1 MLDLDLEKKINR
13 NLYNQSPISWVMQRK
28 VWALG
33 IVLILCL
40 SIGGSTQTAVET
52 NNVEQELE
60 WWDVYSRDKN
70 RDGISD
76 VLIWKLEQ
84 GEQFFNLG
92 EARVFVRYDHHPT
105 DYDVQKLED
114 AGVEVTYR
122 AKYIDLLSTTMP
134 RNLILEISTW
144 EGVVML
150 DDIGK
155 AEPHMATAVPTM
167 GIDNIWNNY
176 DIRGEGVSIAIVD
189 TGVNNAHVGL
199 DDFDGD
205 QFTNDLKV
213 AAYYDAGQDAIIC
226 SENGLSG
233 TLPCFPGQSIDSGT
247 HGTHV
252 AGIAAGTG
260 EGEPNED
267 GTPHIGVAPDA
278 HLVNVLSCCDGDIE
292 DIIRGMEWT
301 IEYQNL
307 VQPNIRVLT
316 SSLGEQQIEFHI
328 DNDGYSAWSQVAD
341 AAVESGLVVT
351 LSAGNELGSIT
362 VAGCNTIDSPGDSR
376 LPITVASLDQDLSL
390 AVYSSRGYTSDGRV
404 KPDVA
409 TIGSSIWAPD
419 AANNIG
425 YTPKSGTSM
434 ATPLMAGIVAL
445 TLEANP
451 DLTPAEV
458 KDTLVAGYSIERE
471 VLNDD
476 PDAASNNCSLLETR
490 PDNEYGYGQADP
502 LVFVEIAGMIDP
514 DVSVNWT
521 LEYVEKEVNGTMVL
535 VKPEIYNGTILK
547 GTAVN
552 ANKPTVGVEVKFG
565 ASEWYPAT
573 DTSNLKNWGSWE
585 IAVPEEVSKGNQT
598 LAARLVLDGGMSM
611 SAVNSFSVTLLDE
624 YNLITSVS
632 GLSSINALFFFPA
645 IILAAIAM
653 GYIFTQPRKS
663 ESNLEVEESGGD
675 EFIWDNDVAIEGQN
689 NLMTTMFG
697 KMSAK
702 SLTLCALYTAQG
714 VPSGFISFTLIAYL
728 AQQGFSAAEI
738 GNMLFWVYLPWVFKF
753 LWGPFVD
760 NYHYLPMGRRRP
772 WILGAQAGMVVTVLL
787 IAVVPGIE
795 SKIALLT
802 ALLFFH
808 NCFASLQDVA
818 VDGLAVDILSPEEF
832 GRINGFMFGAKRF
845 GTMVGGA
852 GIGYFMGKYAS
863 IGITEG
869 LLLTV
874 PMLLLIMCLP
884 AFIRERPGEKLFP
897 WTEGDAVI
905 KPSDEEKIPKNIK
918 ADNEATPLLA
928 AEWDMGNHNAK
939 SLSVDIGLLIALDL
953 FLLLTIADF
962 AGGIWCHVLTV
973 IAGIAYFGL
982 LRNSTFGLQAFD
994 LAPVKSDI
1002 VKALSL
1008 RAPLVGIILAML
1020 TYFWE
1025 FLIPVLNVLFIQ
1037 NLGWTDT
1044 EYVAVTG
1051 GWAVTAGI
1059 AGTILGGI
1067 IADKFGARRIA
1078 SLFAVLTGLS
1088 IFTIALAE
1096 PLWENRKV
1104 MWWLIVIY
1112 PFFGAA
1118 MGISLISLFMNVTW
1132 PKVGAT
1138 QFTLYM
1144 AMLNFGALF
1153 GLKMAGYFEA
1163 NFDYTTTIMIG
1174 GTCQLLIAFVLP
1186 FIDPGQTRRE
1196 LGSDF

>member
-1 MLDLDLEKKINR
+1 MHSKALASGIMVFLLLSTGFA
-13 NLYNQSPISWVMQRK
+13 NLAAEEEIPIY
-28 VWALG
+28 
-33 IVLILCL
+33 
-40 SIGGSTQTAVET
+40 ED
-52 NNVEQELE
+52 N
-60 WWDVYSRDKN
+60 WWDNYSRDKDH
-70 RDGISD
+70 DGISD
-76 VLIWKLEQ
+76 VLIWKLDQ
-84 GEQFFNLG
+84 GDRFFNPG
-92 EARVFVRYDHHPT
+92 EARVFIRYDHQPT
-105 DYDVQKLED
+105 DYYVERLEN
-114 AGVEVTYR
+114 AGIEVTYR
-122 AKYIDLLSTTMP
+122 AKYIDLLATTMP
-134 RNLILEISTW
+134 RNLISEISTW

-167 GIDNIWNNY
+167 GVDNVWNDY
-176 DIRGEGVSIAIVD
+176 GIYGEGISIAIVD

-199 DDFDGD
+199 DDFDDNG
-205 QFTNDLKV
+205 FTNDLKV

-233 TLPCFPGQSIDSGT
+233 TLPCFAGQSVDSGT
-247 HGTHV
+247 HGSHV

-260 EGEPNED
+260 DGETADD
-267 GTPHIGVAPDA
+267 GTPHIGVAPKA

-328 DNDGYSAWSQVAD
+328 DNDGSSAWSQIAD

-362 VAGCNTIDSPGDSR
+362 AAGCNTIDSPGDAR

-390 AVYSSRGYTSDGRV
+390 AIYSSRGYTSDGRV

-409 TIGSSIWAPD
+409 AIGSSIWAPD
-419 AANNIG
+419 ATNNVG

-458 KDTLVAGYSIERE
+458 KETLIAGYAIERE

-476 PDAASNNCSLLETR
+476 PDAAANNCSTLETR

-502 LVFVEIAGMIDP
+502 LVFVEVAGKIDP
-514 DVSVNWT
+514 EVSVNWS
-521 LEYVEKEVNGTMVL
+521 LSYEMEEINGTMYP
-535 VKPEIYNGTILK
+535 VKPKLYNNDMLE
-547 GTAVN
+547 GTAVTM
-552 ANKPTVGVEVKFG
+552 NKPTTGGGVQIKFG
-565 ASEWYPAT
+565 ASEWYSAT
-573 DTSNLKNWGSWE
+573 DTSSQKNWATWE
-585 IAVPEEVSKGNQT
+585 LKVPDDLELESNQT
-598 LAARLVLDGGMSM
+598 MTLSARLVLEGGESM
-611 SAVNSFSVTLLDE
+611 SAVNSFSVVYLDE
-624 YNLITSVS
+624 TRPASLLIE
-632 GLSSINALFFFPA
+632 GLTDLGGTIFLP
-645 IILAAIAM
+645 IVLLAAIAM
-653 GYIFTQPRKS
+653 GYIFTQPRRSK
-663 ESNLEVEESGGD
+663 SNLEVEESGGD
-675 EFIWDNDVAIEGQN
+675 EFVWDDDIDVTGQT

-697 KMSAK
+697 GMSAK
-702 SLTLCALYTAQG
+702 ALTLCALYTAQG
-714 VPSGFISFTLIAYL
+714 IPSGFISYTLIAYL

-772 WILGAQAGMVVTVLL
+772 WILGAQAGMVITVVI
-787 IAVVPGIE
+787 IALVPGIE

-802 ALLFFH
+802 GLLFFH

-818 VDGLAVDILSPEEF
+818 VDGLAVDVLSPEEF
-832 GRINGFMFGAKRF
+832 GKINGFMFGAKRF

-852 GIGYFMGKYAS
+852 GIGYF
-863 IGITEG
+863 IGSLGIAGG
-869 LLLTV
+869 LFLTV

-897 WTEGDAVI
+897 WSEGKAVI
-905 KPSDEEKIPKNIK
+905 KSAEEPKPIK
-918 ADNEATPLLA
+918 TAKKTTSAEAIN
-928 AEWDMGNHNAK
+928 WNMGTHNAQ
-939 SLSVDIGLLIALDL
+939 SLSVDIGLLVALYL
-953 FLLLTIADF
+953 FLLLTVGDF
-962 AGGIWCHVLTV
+962 AGSLACLLLTLV
-973 IAGIAYFGL
+973 SGAAYFVL
-982 LRNSTFGLQAFD
+982 LRGNTVGQQAFD
-994 LAPVKSDI
+994 LAPQKSDI
-1002 VKALSL
+1002 VRALSL
-1008 RAPLVGIILAML
+1008 RAPLIGMVLAML

-1037 NLGWTDT
+1037 QLGWSDA
-1044 EYVAVTG
+1044 EYIAVTG

-1059 AGTILGGI
+1059 AGTIIGGL
-1067 IADKFGARRIA
+1067 IADRFGARRVA
-1078 SLFAVLTGLS
+1078 SLFAILTGLS

-1096 PLWENRKV
+1096 DLWENKGV
-1104 MWWLIVIY
+1104 MTWLIVIY

-1118 MGISLISLFMNVTW
+1118 MGISLISLLMNVTW

-1144 AMLNFGALF
+1144 ALLNFGALF
-1153 GLKMAGYFEA
+1153 GLKMAGYFEE
-1163 NFDYTTTIMIG
+1163 NFTYTTTIMIG

-1196 LGSDF
+1196 LGNEF

>member
-1 MLDLDLEKKINR
+1 MGAN
-13 NLYNQSPISWVMQRK
+13 
-28 VWALG
+28 
-33 IVLILCL
+33 
-40 SIGGSTQTAVET
+40 TQTAVKQ
-52 NNVEQELE
+52 NNIEQELE

-70 RDGISD
+70 HDGISD
-76 VLIWKLEQ
+76 LLIWKLAQ
-84 GEQFFNLG
+84 GEEFFNMG

-105 DYDVQKLED
+105 DYDVKKLEN
-114 AGVEVTYR
+114 AGIEVTFR
-122 AKYIDLLSTTMP
+122 AQFIDLIGTTMS
-134 RNLILEISTW
+134 RDIIHEVASW
-144 EGVVML
+144 DGVVML

-155 AEPHMATAVPTM
+155 AEPHMADAVPAM
-167 GIDNIWNNY
+167 GVDNVWTEH
-176 DIRGEGVSIAIVD
+176 DIYGEGISIAVVD

-199 DDFDGD
+199 DDMDD
-205 QFTNDLKV
+205 DIFTDDWKV
-213 AAYYDAGQDAIIC
+213 SAYYDAVQDSLIC
-226 SENGLSG
+226 S
-233 TLPCFPGQSIDSGT
+233 PCEPGQSVDSGT
-247 HGTHV
+247 HGSHV

-260 EGEPNED
+260 AGLRTGSTNGEA
-267 GTPHIGVAPDA
+267 HIGVAPKA
-278 HLVNVLSCCDGDIE
+278 HIVNVLSCCEGDIE
-292 DIIRGMEWT
+292 DIIRGIEWT
-301 IEYQNL
+301 IANQKIIE
-307 VQPNIRVLT
+307 PNIRVMT
-316 SSLGEQQIEFHI
+316 SSLGEQQIEIHV
-328 DNDGYSAWSQVAD
+328 DNDGNSAWSQAAD
-341 AAVESGLVVT
+341 AAVESGLVVL
-351 LSAGNELGSIT
+351 LSAGNEFGAAT
-362 VAGCNTIDSPGDSR
+362 VMGCNTIDSPGDSR
-376 LPITVASLDQDLSL
+376 LPITVASLDKDLNL

-409 TIGSSIWAPD
+409 TIGSNIWAPNAESIND
-419 AANNIG
+419 
-425 YTPKSGTSM
+425 YVDKSGTSM

-471 VLNDD
+471 ILDDGGLVTND
-476 PDAASNNCSLLETR
+476 CSLVETR

-502 LVFVEIAGMIDP
+502 LIFVEIAGMIDP

-521 LEYVEKEVNGTMVL
+521 LAYIEKEVNGTIVL
-535 VKPEIYNGTILK
+535 EKPQVYNGTTLK
-547 GTAVN
+547 GTAVT

-565 ASEWYPAT
+565 ASKWYPAT
-573 DTSNLKNWGSWE
+573 DTSNQKNWATWE
-585 IAVPEEVSKGNQT
+585 ISIPEEVSKGNQT

-611 SAVNSFSVTLLDE
+611 SAVNSFSVVLLDE
-624 YNLITSVS
+624 YSLVTSINE
-632 GLSSINALFFFPA
+632 GLSSINALVFFPA

-675 EFIWDNDVAIEGQN
+675 EFVWDDDGDLEGQN

-697 KMSAK
+697 AMSAK
-702 SLTLCALYTAQG
+702 ALTLCALYTAQG
-714 VPSGFISFTLIAYL
+714 IPSGFISYTLIAYL
-728 AQQGFSAAEI
+728 AQQGYSAAAI

-753 LWGPFVD
+753 LWGPFVY

-772 WILGAQAGMVVTVLL
+772 WILSAQAGMVVTVVI
-787 IAVVPGIE
+787 IALVPGIDT
-795 SKIALLT
+795 KVTLLT

-832 GRINGFMFGAKRF
+832 GKINGFMFGAKRF

-863 IGITEG
+863 IGIAEG
-869 LLLTV
+869 LFLTV
-874 PMLLLIMCLP
+874 PLLLLIMCLP

-897 WTEGDAVI
+897 WSDGEAVV
-905 KPSDEEKIPKNIK
+905 KPNDNKEVKEELEVAWDKEKPWKSN
-918 ADNEATPLLA
+918 
-928 AEWDMGNHNAK
+928 WDMGEHNSK

-962 AGGIWCHVLTV
+962 AGKLWCHVFTV
-973 IAGIAYFGL
+973 VAGIAYFGL
-982 LRNSTFGLQAFD
+982 LKNSTFGLQAFD

-1008 RAPLVGIILAML
+1008 RAPLIGIMLAML

-1037 NLGWTDT
+1037 KLGWTDT

-1051 GWAVTAGI
+1051 GSAVIAGI
-1059 AGTILGGI
+1059 LGTLMGGI

-1096 PLWENRKV
+1096 PLWENRTV

-1153 GLKMAGYFEA
+1153 GLKMAGYFEE
-1163 NFDYTTTIMIG
+1163 NFTYTTTIMIG

-1196 LGSDF
+1196 LGNDF

>member
-1 MLDLDLEKKINR
+1 MHSKALASGIMVFLLLSTGFA
-13 NLYNQSPISWVMQRK
+13 NLAAEEEIPIY
-28 VWALG
+28 
-33 IVLILCL
+33 
-40 SIGGSTQTAVET
+40 ED
-52 NNVEQELE
+52 N
-60 WWDVYSRDKN
+60 WWDNYSRDKDH
-70 RDGISD
+70 DGISD
-76 VLIWKLEQ
+76 VLIWKLDQ
-84 GEQFFNLG
+84 GDRFFNPG
-92 EARVFVRYDHHPT
+92 EARVFIRYDHQPT
-105 DYDVQKLED
+105 DYDVERLEN
-114 AGVEVTYR
+114 AGIEVTYR
-122 AKYIDLLSTTMP
+122 AKYIDLLATTMP
-134 RNLILEISTW
+134 RNLISEISTW

-167 GIDNIWNNY
+167 GVDNVWNDY
-176 DIRGEGVSIAIVD
+176 GIYGEGISIAIVD

-199 DDFDGD
+199 DDFDDNG
-205 QFTNDLKV
+205 FTNDLKV

-233 TLPCFPGQSIDSGT
+233 TLPCFAGQSVDSGT
-247 HGTHV
+247 HGSHV

-260 EGEPNED
+260 DGETADD
-267 GTPHIGVAPDA
+267 GTPHIGVAPKA

-328 DNDGYSAWSQVAD
+328 DNDGSSAWSQIAD

-362 VAGCNTIDSPGDSR
+362 AAGCNTIDSPGDAR

-390 AVYSSRGYTSDGRV
+390 AIYSSRGYTSDGRV

-409 TIGSSIWAPD
+409 AIGSSIWAPD
-419 AANNIG
+419 ATNNVG

-458 KDTLVAGYSIERE
+458 KETLIAGYAIERE

-476 PDAASNNCSLLETR
+476 PDAAANNCSTLETR

-502 LVFVEIAGMIDP
+502 LVFVEVAGKIDP
-514 DVSVNWT
+514 EVSVNWS
-521 LEYVEKEVNGTMVL
+521 LSYEMEEINGTMYP
-535 VKPEIYNGTILK
+535 VKPKLYNNDMLE
-547 GTAVN
+547 GTAVTM
-552 ANKPTVGVEVKFG
+552 NKPTTGGGVQIKFG
-565 ASEWYPAT
+565 ASEWYSAT
-573 DTSNLKNWGSWE
+573 DTSSQKNWATWE
-585 IAVPEEVSKGNQT
+585 LKVPDDLELESNQT
-598 LAARLVLDGGMSM
+598 MTLSARLVLEGGESM
-611 SAVNSFSVTLLDE
+611 SAVNSFSVVYLDE
-624 YNLITSVS
+624 TRPASLLIE
-632 GLSSINALFFFPA
+632 GLTDLGGTIFLP
-645 IILAAIAM
+645 IVLLAAIAM
-653 GYIFTQPRKS
+653 GYIFTQPRRSK
-663 ESNLEVEESGGD
+663 SNLEVEESGGD
-675 EFIWDNDVAIEGQN
+675 EFVWDDDIDVTGQT

-697 KMSAK
+697 GMSAK
-702 SLTLCALYTAQG
+702 ALTLCALYTAQG
-714 VPSGFISFTLIAYL
+714 IPSGFISYTLIAYL

-772 WILGAQAGMVVTVLL
+772 WILGAQAGMVITVVI
-787 IAVVPGIE
+787 IALVPGIE

-802 ALLFFH
+802 GLLFFH

-818 VDGLAVDILSPEEF
+818 VDGLAVDVLSPEEF
-832 GRINGFMFGAKRF
+832 GKINGFMFGAKRF

-852 GIGYFMGKYAS
+852 GIGYF
-863 IGITEG
+863 IGSLGIAGG
-869 LLLTV
+869 LFLTV

-897 WTEGDAVI
+897 WSEGKAVI
-905 KPSDEEKIPKNIK
+905 KSAEEPKPIK
-918 ADNEATPLLA
+918 TAKKTTSAEAIN
-928 AEWDMGNHNAK
+928 WNMGTHNAQ
-939 SLSVDIGLLIALDL
+939 SLSVDIGLLVALYL
-953 FLLLTIADF
+953 FLLLTVGDF
-962 AGGIWCHVLTV
+962 AGSLACLLLTLV
-973 IAGIAYFGL
+973 SGAAYFVL
-982 LRNSTFGLQAFD
+982 LRGNTVGQQAFD
-994 LAPVKSDI
+994 LAPQKSDI
-1002 VKALSL
+1002 VRALSL
-1008 RAPLVGIILAML
+1008 RAPLIGMVLAML

-1037 NLGWTDT
+1037 QLGWSDA
-1044 EYVAVTG
+1044 EYIAVTG

-1059 AGTILGGI
+1059 AGTIIGGL
-1067 IADKFGARRIA
+1067 IADRFGARRVA
-1078 SLFAVLTGLS
+1078 SLFAILTGLS

-1096 PLWENRKV
+1096 DLWENKGV
-1104 MWWLIVIY
+1104 MTWLIVIY

-1144 AMLNFGALF
+1144 ALLNFGALF
-1153 GLKMAGYFEA
+1153 GLKMAGYFEE
-1163 NFDYTTTIMIG
+1163 NFTYTTTIMIG

-1196 LGSDF
+1196 LGNEF

>member
-1 MLDLDLEKKINR
+1 
-13 NLYNQSPISWVMQRK
+13 MQRK
-28 VWALG
+28 AIATGFVVFLF
-33 IVLILCL
+33 L
-40 SIGGSTQTAVET
+40 SSGFTSLAAEEGNATYGK
-52 NNVEQELE
+52 N

-70 RDGISD
+70 HDGISD
-76 VLIWKLEQ
+76 LLVWKLYQENR
-84 GEQFFNLG
+84 FFEEG

-105 DYDVQKLED
+105 DYDVGRLVG
-114 AGVEVTYR
+114 AGIDVTFR
-122 AKYIDLLSTTMP
+122 AQYLDLIATTMP
-134 RNLILEISTW
+134 REMIFEVADW
-144 EGVVML
+144 DGVVML

-155 AEPHMATAVPTM
+155 AEPDMHEAVPAM
-167 GIDNIWNNY
+167 GVDNVWY
-176 DIRGEGVSIAIVD
+176 DYGIYGEGISIAIVD
-189 TGVNNAHVGL
+189 TGVDNSHVGL
-199 DDFDGD
+199 DDMDD
-205 QFTNDLKV
+205 NSFTNDLKV

-226 SENGLSG
+226 SENGLDG
-233 TLPCFPGQSIDSGT
+233 TLPCYPGQSLDSGT

-260 EGEPNED
+260 DGETAPD
-267 GTPHIGVAPDA
+267 GTPYIGVAPKA

-292 DIIRGMEWT
+292 DIIRGVEWT
-301 IEYQNL
+301 ITNQKL
-307 VQPNIRVLT
+307 VQPHIRVMT
-316 SSLGEQQIEFHI
+316 SSLGEQQVEFHI
-328 DNDGYSAWSQVAD
+328 DNDGSSAWSQAVD

-351 LSAGNELGSIT
+351 LSAGNEFGSLT
-362 VAGCNTIDSPGDSR
+362 AAGCNTIDSPGDSR
-376 LPITVASLDQDLSL
+376 LPITVASLDKDLSL
-390 AVYSSRGYTSDGRV
+390 AIYSSRGYTSDGRV

-409 TIGSSIWAPD
+409 TIGSNIMAP
-419 AANNIG
+419 NQGTGTG
-425 YTPKSGTSM
+425 YTSKSGTSM

-451 DLTPAEV
+451 DMTPGEV
-458 KDTLVAGYSIERE
+458 KDTLVAGYAIERE
-471 VLNDD
+471 VLQDD

-502 LVFVEIAGMIDP
+502 LVFVEVAGKIDP
-514 DVSVNWT
+514 EVSVNWS
-521 LEYVEKEVNGTMVL
+521 LSYEMEEINGTMVPI
-535 VKPEIYNGTILK
+535 KPRLYNNDILE
-547 GTAVN
+547 GTAVTL
-552 ANKPTVGVEVKFG
+552 NKPTTGGGVQIRFG
-565 ASEWYPAT
+565 PSEWYTAT
-573 DTSNLKNWGSWE
+573 DTSSQKNWKTWE
-585 IAVPEEVSKGNQT
+585 LAIPDDLEIEDNQT
-598 LAARLVLDGGMSM
+598 VTLSARLVLEGGESM
-611 SAVNSFSVTLLDE
+611 SAVNSFSVVYMDEKRPASLLIE
-624 YNLITSVS
+624 
-632 GLSSINALFFFPA
+632 GLTDLGGMIFLPI

-653 GYIFTQPRKS
+653 GYIFTQPRRS
-663 ESNLEVEESGGD
+663 ESNLEVEESGSD
-675 EFIWDNDVAIEGQN
+675 DFVWDDDVVTANQN

-697 KMSAK
+697 PFTAK
-702 SLTLCALYTAQG
+702 ALTLCALYTAQG
-714 VPSGFISFTLIAYL
+714 IPSGFISYTLIAYL
-728 AQQGFSAAEI
+728 AEQGFSAAEI

-772 WILGAQAGMVVTVLL
+772 WILSAQAGMVLTVVI
-787 IAVVPGIE
+787 IALVPDIE

-802 ALLFFH
+802 TLLFFH

-832 GRINGFMFGAKRF
+832 GKINGFMFGAKRF

-852 GIGYFMGKYAS
+852 GIGYF
-863 IGITEG
+863 IGSLGVAGG
-869 LLLTV
+869 LFLTV

-897 WTEGDAVI
+897 WTAGEAVV
-905 KPSDEEKIPKNIK
+905 KPSEGVEVKDELEVAWDDSDPG
-918 ADNEATPLLA
+918 
-928 AEWDMGNHNAK
+928 WDMGVHNAK

-962 AGGIWCHVLTV
+962 AGKLWCHILTLG
-973 IAGIAYFGL
+973 AGIAYFVL
-982 LRNSTFGLQAFD
+982 LRNNTVGQQAFD
-994 LAPVKSDI
+994 LAPRKSDI

-1008 RAPLVGIILAML
+1008 RAPLVGVVLAML

-1037 NLGWTDT
+1037 ELGWTDS

-1059 AGTILGGI
+1059 AGTIGGGI
-1067 IADKFGARRIA
+1067 IADKFGARRVA
-1078 SLFAVLTGLS
+1078 SLFAILTGLS

-1096 PLWENRKV
+1096 DLWENRAV
-1104 MWWLIVIY
+1104 MTWLIVIY

-1138 QFTLYM
+1138 QFTMYM

-1153 GLKMAGYFEA
+1153 GLKMAGYFEE
-1163 NFDYTTTIMIG
+1163 NFTYTTTIMIG

-1196 LGSDF
+1196 LGNEF

>member
-1 MLDLDLEKKINR
+1 
-13 NLYNQSPISWVMQRK
+13 MQRK

-92 EARVFVRYDHHPT
+92 EARVFVRYDHQPT

-114 AGVEVTYR
+114 AGIEVTFR
-122 AKYIDLLSTTMP
+122 AQFIDLIGTTMS
-134 RNLILEISTW
+134 RNMIHEVASW
-144 EGVVML
+144 DGVVML

-155 AEPHMATAVPTM
+155 AEPHMADAVPTM
-167 GIDNIWNNY
+167 GVDQVWQNHNIY
-176 DIRGEGVSIAIVD
+176 GEGISIAVVD

-199 DDFDGD
+199 DDMDD
-205 QFTNDLKV
+205 DIFTNDWKV
-213 AAYYDAGQDAIIC
+213 SAYYDAVQDSLIC
-226 SENGLSG
+226 S
-233 TLPCFPGQSIDSGT
+233 PCQPGQSIDSGT
-247 HGTHV
+247 HGSHV

-260 EGEPNED
+260 AGLRTGSSNGEA
-267 GTPHIGVAPDA
+267 HIGVAPKA
-278 HLVNVLSCCDGDIE
+278 HIVNVLSCCDGDIE
-292 DIIRGMEWT
+292 DIIRGIEWT
-301 IEYQNL
+301 VANQKII
-307 VQPNIRVLT
+307 VPNIRVMT
-316 SSLGEQQIEFHI
+316 SSLGEQQIEIHV
-328 DNDGYSAWSQVAD
+328 DNDGNSAWSQAAD
-341 AAVESGLVVT
+341 AAVESGLVVL
-351 LSAGNELGSIT
+351 LSAGNEIGAT
-362 VAGCNTIDSPGDSR
+362 PVVGCNTIDSPGDSR
-376 LPITVASLDQDLSL
+376 LPITVASLDKDLNL

-409 TIGSSIWAPD
+409 TIGSNIWAPNAD
-419 AANNIG
+419 SIND
-425 YTPKSGTSM
+425 YVDKSGTSM

-451 DLTPAEV
+451 DLTPTEV

-471 VLNDD
+471 ILNDGGLVTND
-476 PDAASNNCSLLETR
+476 CSVAETR

-502 LVFVEIAGMIDP
+502 LVFIEIAGMIDP

-521 LEYVEKEVNGTMVL
+521 LEYIEKEVNGTMVL

-632 GLSSINALFFFPA
+632 GLSSINALVFFPA

-675 EFIWDNDVAIEGQN
+675 EFVWDDDVDVAGQN

-697 KMSAK
+697 RISAK

-728 AQQGFSAAEI
+728 AQQGFSAADI

-772 WILGAQAGMVVTVLL
+772 WILSAQTGMVATVLL

-795 SKIALLT
+795 NRIGLLT
-802 ALLFFH
+802 ILLFFH

-863 IGITEG
+863 IGIAEG
-869 LLLTV
+869 LFLTV

-897 WTEGDAVI
+897 WTEGNAVV
-905 KPSDEEKIPKNIK
+905 KQSNEVKTPTNVK
-918 ADNEATPLLA
+918 ANNEADPLLA
-928 AEWDMGNHNAK
+928 PKWDMGNHNAK

-953 FLLLTIADF
+953 FLLLTIADI
-962 AGGIWCHVLTV
+962 ANALLCHVLTIV
-973 IAGIAYFGL
+973 AGMAYFGL

-1051 GWAVTAGI
+1051 GSAVIAGI
-1059 AGTILGGI
+1059 LGTLMGGI
-1067 IADKFGARRIA
+1067 IADRYGARRIA

-1096 PLWENRKV
+1096 PLWENRRI

-1196 LGSDF
+1196 LGNDF

>member
-1 MLDLDLEKKINR
+1 
-13 NLYNQSPISWVMQRK
+13 MQRK

-33 IVLILCL
+33 IVVILCL
-40 SIGGSTQTAVET
+40 SMGASTQTAVEQ
-52 NNVEQELE
+52 NNIEQELE
-60 WWDVYSRDKN
+60 WWNVYSRDKN
-70 RDGISD
+70 NDGISD
-76 VLIWKLEQ
+76 LLIWKLAQ
-84 GEQFFNLG
+84 GEEFFNMG

-105 DYDVQKLED
+105 DYDVERLEN
-114 AGVEVTYR
+114 AGIEVTFH
-122 AKYIDLLSTTMP
+122 AQYIDLIGTTMP
-134 RNLILEISTW
+134 RDKIEEVALW
-144 EGVVML
+144 DGVVML

-155 AEPHMATAVPTM
+155 AEPHMADAVPAMNVDEVWTNH
-167 GIDNIWNNY
+167 GIY
-176 DIRGEGVSIAIVD
+176 GEGISIAVVD

-199 DDFDGD
+199 DDMDD
-205 QFTNDLKV
+205 DIFTDDWKV
-213 AAYYDAGQDAIIC
+213 AAYYDAVQDSLVC
-226 SENGLSG
+226 S
-233 TLPCFPGQSIDSGT
+233 PCQPGQSIDSGT
-247 HGTHV
+247 HGSHV

-260 EGEPNED
+260 AGLRTGSTNGE
-267 GTPHIGVAPDA
+267 PHIGVAPKA
-278 HLVNVLSCCDGDIE
+278 HIVNVLSCCEGDIE
-292 DIIRGMEWT
+292 DIIRGIEWT
-301 IEYQNL
+301 IENQKIIE
-307 VQPNIRVLT
+307 PNIRVMA
-316 SSLGEQQIEFHI
+316 SSLGEQQIEIHV
-328 DNDGYSAWSQVAD
+328 DNDGNSAWSQAAD
-341 AAVESGLVVT
+341 AAVESGLVVL
-351 LSAGNELGSIT
+351 LSAGNEFGAAT
-362 VAGCNTIDSPGDSR
+362 VMGCNTIDSPGDSR
-376 LPITVASLDQDLSL
+376 LPITVASLDKDLNL

-409 TIGSSIWAPD
+409 TIGSNIWAPNAESVND
-419 AANNIG
+419 
-425 YTPKSGTSM
+425 YVDKSGTSM

-451 DLTPAEV
+451 DLTPTEV

-471 VLNDD
+471 ILDDGGLVTND
-476 PDAASNNCSLLETR
+476 CSVLETR

-502 LVFVEIAGMIDP
+502 LVFVEIGGMIDP
-514 DVSVNWT
+514 EVSVNWT
-521 LEYVEKEVNGTMVL
+521 LAYVEGEVNGTIVL
-535 VKPEIYNGTILK
+535 EKPEIYNGTILT
-547 GTAVN
+547 GTAVT

-565 ASEWYPAT
+565 SSEWYSAT
-573 DTSNLKNWGSWE
+573 DTSNLKNWATWE
-585 IAVPEEVSKGNQT
+585 ISIPEEVSKGNQT

-611 SAVNSFSVTLLDE
+611 SAVNSFSVVLLDE
-624 YNLITSVS
+624 YSLVTSINE

-675 EFIWDNDVAIEGQN
+675 EFVWDDDIAIEGQN

-697 KMSAK
+697 GVMSAK
-702 SLTLCALYTAQG
+702 ALTLCALYTAQG
-714 VPSGFISFTLIAYL
+714 VPSGFISYTLIAYL
-728 AQQGFSAAEI
+728 AQEGYSAAAI

-772 WILGAQAGMVVTVLL
+772 WILSAQAGMVVTVVI
-787 IAVVPGIE
+787 IALVPGIDT
-795 SKIALLT
+795 KVTLLT

-832 GRINGFMFGAKRF
+832 GKINGFMFGAKRF

-863 IGITEG
+863 IGIAEG

-897 WTEGDAVI
+897 WSDGEAVV
-905 KPSDEEKIPKNIK
+905 KPNDNKEVKEELEVAWDKEKPWKSN
-918 ADNEATPLLA
+918 
-928 AEWDMGNHNAK
+928 WDMGEHNSK

-962 AGGIWCHVLTV
+962 AGKLWCHVLTV
-973 IAGIAYFGL
+973 VAGIAYFGL
-982 LRNSTFGLQAFD
+982 LKNSTFGLQAFD

-1008 RAPLVGIILAML
+1008 RAPLIGIMLAML

-1037 NLGWTDT
+1037 KLGWTDT

-1051 GWAVTAGI
+1051 GSAVIAGI
-1059 AGTILGGI
+1059 LGTLMGGI

-1078 SLFAVLTGLS
+1078 SLFAILTGLS

-1096 PLWENRKV
+1096 PLWENRTV

-1132 PKVGAT
+1132 PKVGDT

-1153 GLKMAGYFEA
+1153 GLKMAGYFEE
-1163 NFDYTTTIMIG
+1163 NFTYTTTIMIG

-1186 FIDPGQTRRE
+1186 FIDTGQTRRE
-1196 LGSDF
+1196 LGNDF

>member
-1 MLDLDLEKKINR
+1 MHSK
-13 NLYNQSPISWVMQRK
+13 
-28 VWALG
+28 ALASG
-33 IVLILCL
+33 IVMFLLL
-40 SIGGSTQTAVET
+40 STSFANLAAEEEIPIYET
-52 NNVEQELE
+52 N
-60 WWDVYSRDKN
+60 WWDNYSRDKDHN
-70 RDGISD
+70 GISD
-76 VLIWKLEQ
+76 VLVWKLDQ
-84 GEQFFNLG
+84 GDRFFNPG
-92 EARVFVRYDHHPT
+92 EARVFIRYDHQPT
-105 DYDVQKLED
+105 DYDVELLEN

-122 AKYIDLLSTTMP
+122 AKYIDLLATTMP
-134 RNLILEISTW
+134 RNLISEISTW

-167 GIDNIWNNY
+167 GVDNVWNDY
-176 DIRGEGVSIAIVD
+176 GIYGEGISIAIVD

-199 DDFDGD
+199 DDFDDNG
-205 QFTNDLKV
+205 FTNDLKV

-233 TLPCFPGQSIDSGT
+233 TLPCFAGQSIDSGT
-247 HGTHV
+247 HGSHV

-260 EGEPNED
+260 DGETADD
-267 GTPHIGVAPDA
+267 GTPHIGVAPKA

-328 DNDGYSAWSQVAD
+328 DNDGSSAWSQIAD

-362 VAGCNTIDSPGDSR
+362 VAGCNTIDSPGDAR

-390 AVYSSRGYTSDGRV
+390 AIYSSRGYTSDGRV

-409 TIGSSIWAPD
+409 AIGSSIWAPD
-419 AANNIG
+419 AANNVG

-458 KDTLVAGYSIERE
+458 KETLIAGYAIERE
-471 VLNDD
+471 ILNDD
-476 PDAASNNCSLLETR
+476 PDAASNNCSTLETR

-502 LVFVEIAGMIDP
+502 LVFVEIAGKIDP
-514 DVSVNWT
+514 EVSVNWS
-521 LEYVEKEVNGTMVL
+521 LSYEMEEINGTMVP
-535 VKPEIYNGTILK
+535 VKPKLYNNDMLE
-547 GTAVN
+547 GTAVTL
-552 ANKPTVGVEVKFG
+552 NKPTTGGGVQIKFG
-565 ASEWYPAT
+565 ASEWYTAT
-573 DTSNLKNWGSWE
+573 DTSSQKNWATWE
-585 IAVPEEVSKGNQT
+585 LEVPDDLELENNQT
-598 LAARLVLDGGMSM
+598 MTLSARLVLEGGESM
-611 SAVNSFSVTLLDE
+611 SVVNSFSVVYMDEKRPASLLIEGLTD
-624 YNLITSVS
+624 LS
-632 GLSSINALFFFPA
+632 GMIFLPIVLLS
-645 IILAAIAM
+645 AIAM

-663 ESNLEVEESGGD
+663 KSNLEVEEAGGD
-675 EFIWDNDVAIEGQN
+675 EFVWDDDIGADGQN
-689 NLMTTMFG
+689 NLMTTMYG

-702 SLTLCALYTAQG
+702 ALTLCALYTAQG
-714 VPSGFISFTLIAYL
+714 IPSGFISFTLIAYL
-728 AQQGFSAAEI
+728 AEQGFSAAAI

-760 NYHYLPMGRRRP
+760 TYHYLPMGRRRP
-772 WILGAQAGMVVTVLL
+772 WILSAQAGMVITVII
-787 IAVVPGIE
+787 IALVPGID
-795 SKIALLT
+795 SKVFLLT
-802 ALLFFH
+802 VLLFFH

-832 GRINGFMFGAKRF
+832 GKINGFMFGAKRF

-852 GIGYFMGKYAS
+852 GIGYFMGKYTS
-863 IGITEG
+863 IGISGG

-874 PMLLLIMCLP
+874 PFLLLIMCLP

-897 WTEGDAVI
+897 WSDGKAVI
-905 KPSDEEKIPKNIK
+905 KPTEK
-918 ADNEATPLLA
+918 
-928 AEWDMGNHNAK
+928 AEVKEVEPTWESNGFDLGEHNAK
-939 SLSVDIGLLIALDL
+939 SLAVDIGLLIALDL
-953 FLLLTIADF
+953 FLLLTIGDV
-962 AGGIWCHVLTV
+962 AGKYAHVVALA
-973 IAGIAYFGL
+973 AGIAYFVL
-982 LRNSTFGLQAFD
+982 LRNNTFGQQAFD
-994 LAPVKSDI
+994 LAPEKSDI
-1002 VKALSL
+1002 VRALSL
-1008 RAPLVGIILAML
+1008 RAPLIGIILAML

-1037 NLGWTDT
+1037 QLGWSDT

-1051 GWAVTAGI
+1051 GTAVIAGI
-1059 AGTILGGI
+1059 AGTIGGGL
-1067 IADKFGARRIA
+1067 IADKFGARRVA
-1078 SLFAVLTGLS
+1078 SLFAILTGLS

-1096 PLWENRKV
+1096 PLWDNRTV
-1104 MWWLIVIY
+1104 MTWLIIIY

-1153 GLKMAGYFEA
+1153 GLKMAGYFEE
-1163 NFDYTTTIMIG
+1163 NFTYTTTIMIG

-1196 LGSDF
+1196 LGNEF

>member
-1 MLDLDLEKKINR
+1 MHSKALASGIMVFLLLSTSFA
-13 NLYNQSPISWVMQRK
+13 NLAAEEEIPIYEDNW
-28 VWALG
+28 W
-33 IVLILCL
+33 
-40 SIGGSTQTAVET
+40 
-52 NNVEQELE
+52 NN
-60 WWDVYSRDKN
+60 YSRDKDH
-70 RDGISD
+70 DGISD
-76 VLIWKLEQ
+76 VLIWKLDQ
-84 GEQFFNLG
+84 GDRFFNPG
-92 EARVFVRYDHHPT
+92 EARVFIRYDHQPT
-105 DYDVQKLED
+105 DYDIERLEN
-114 AGVEVTYR
+114 AGIEVTYR
-122 AKYIDLLSTTMP
+122 AKYIDLLATTMP
-134 RNLILEISTW
+134 RNLISEISTW

-167 GIDNIWNNY
+167 GVDNVWNDY
-176 DIRGEGVSIAIVD
+176 GIYGEGISIAIVD

-199 DDFDGD
+199 DDFDDNG
-205 QFTNDLKV
+205 FTNDLKV

-233 TLPCFPGQSIDSGT
+233 TLPCFAGQSVDSGT
-247 HGTHV
+247 HGSHV

-260 EGEPNED
+260 DGETADD
-267 GTPHIGVAPDA
+267 GTPHIGVAPKA

-328 DNDGYSAWSQVAD
+328 DNDGSSAWSQIAD

-362 VAGCNTIDSPGDSR
+362 AAGCNTIDSPGDAR

-390 AVYSSRGYTSDGRV
+390 AIYSSRGYTSDGRV

-409 TIGSSIWAPD
+409 AIGSSIWAPD
-419 AANNIG
+419 ATNNVG

-458 KDTLVAGYSIERE
+458 KETLIAGYAIERE

-476 PDAASNNCSLLETR
+476 PDAAANNCSTLETR

-502 LVFVEIAGMIDP
+502 LVFVEVAGKIDP
-514 DVSVNWT
+514 EVSVNWS
-521 LEYVEKEVNGTMVL
+521 LSYEMEEINGTMYP
-535 VKPEIYNGTILK
+535 VKPKLYNNDMLE
-547 GTAVN
+547 GTAVTM
-552 ANKPTVGVEVKFG
+552 NKPTTGGGVQIKFG
-565 ASEWYPAT
+565 ASEWYSAT
-573 DTSNLKNWGSWE
+573 DTSSQKNWATWE
-585 IAVPEEVSKGNQT
+585 LKVPDDLELESNQT
-598 LAARLVLDGGMSM
+598 MTLSARLVLEGGESM
-611 SAVNSFSVTLLDE
+611 SAVNSFSVVYLDE
-624 YNLITSVS
+624 TRPASLLIE
-632 GLSSINALFFFPA
+632 GLTDLGGTIFLP
-645 IILAAIAM
+645 IVLLAAIAM
-653 GYIFTQPRKS
+653 GYIFTQPRRSK
-663 ESNLEVEESGGD
+663 SNLEVEESGGD
-675 EFIWDNDVAIEGQN
+675 EFVWDDDIDVTGQT

-697 KMSAK
+697 GMSAK
-702 SLTLCALYTAQG
+702 ALTLCALYTAQG
-714 VPSGFISFTLIAYL
+714 IPSGFISYTLIAYL

-772 WILGAQAGMVVTVLL
+772 WILGAQAGMVITVVI
-787 IAVVPGIE
+787 IALVPGIE

-802 ALLFFH
+802 GLLFFH

-818 VDGLAVDILSPEEF
+818 VDGLAVDVLSPEEF
-832 GRINGFMFGAKRF
+832 GKINGFMFGAKRF

-852 GIGYFMGKYAS
+852 GIGYF
-863 IGITEG
+863 IGSLGIAGG
-869 LLLTV
+869 LFLTV

-897 WTEGDAVI
+897 WSEGKAVI
-905 KPSDEEKIPKNIK
+905 KSAEEPKPIK
-918 ADNEATPLLA
+918 TAKKTTSAEAIN
-928 AEWDMGNHNAK
+928 WNMGTHNAQ
-939 SLSVDIGLLIALDL
+939 SLSVDIGLLIALYL
-953 FLLLTIADF
+953 FLLLTVGDF
-962 AGGIWCHVLTV
+962 AGSLSCLLLTLV
-973 IAGIAYFGL
+973 SGAAYFVL
-982 LRNSTFGLQAFD
+982 LRGNTVGQQAFD
-994 LAPVKSDI
+994 LAPQKSDI
-1002 VKALSL
+1002 VRALSL
-1008 RAPLVGIILAML
+1008 RAPLIGMVLAML

-1037 NLGWTDT
+1037 QLGWSDA
-1044 EYVAVTG
+1044 EYIAVTG

-1059 AGTILGGI
+1059 AGTIIGGL
-1067 IADKFGARRIA
+1067 IADKFGARRVA
-1078 SLFAVLTGLS
+1078 SLFAILTGLS

-1096 PLWENRKV
+1096 DLWENRGV
-1104 MWWLIVIY
+1104 MTWLIVIY

-1144 AMLNFGALF
+1144 ALLNFGALF
-1153 GLKMAGYFEA
+1153 GLKMAGYFEE
-1163 NFDYTTTIMIG
+1163 NFTYTTTIMIG

-1196 LGSDF
+1196 LGNEF